1 MPNPISPYSTDLLD
15 NGDWNFNKLY
25 INYPSF
31 YKDFICGITIGHDTT
46 DKLIWSGFPNG
57 VCSAHYVIG
66 DWIWFQL
73 NMMHPLLLGVGF
85 GDYQLMKT

>member
-1 MPNPISPYSTDLLD
+1 MHISVMLCLV
-15 NGDWNFNKLY
+15 LY
-25 INYPSF
+25 VDIS
-31 YKDFICGITIGHDTT
+31 DTSLRLCDITIDHDTT
-46 DKLIWSGFPNG
+46 DKFIWSSFPNG
-57 VCSAHYVIG
+57 VCSAHYLIG